1 MKKIILLTLILNCQL
16 SIVNSYAQNILFGPV
31 TGAVTN
37 ASARI
42 FIRSNQAGE
51 VQIALDTDPGFSSP
65 LTYIDTIR
73 TLKDTSAIINISG
86 LQPATLYYCRFFIN
100 QQQDTIE
107 TSFKTFP
114 QPGMAADFSFAFGSC
129 MKGTDM
135 TPLFSVMNAHQP
147 DLFIQL
153 GDFTYPDA
161 ADEFSE
167 DFDFVTASYH
177 AKYSYPGISTVLRSV
192 PLAYVYDDH
201 DYADNNTSKYTQA
214 LDATY
219 AGPNGLET
227 VLIDAPLGPNER
239 SNSINGWLD
248 YFPGYN
254 AVDTSQ
260 GLYHRFTLG
269 NAEFFFLDNRSS
281 RSPNNEAFYY
291 DSTDVS
297 FPWKFLPPPGHTIL
311 GTEQMQWLLN
321 GLENSTAKWKFLL
334 SGTTF
339 NKSLKRV
346 INVGLGL
353 QRNTL
358 NIGGSGGSGMTMATG
373 FSDGWPGFPADQD
386 TLINFIRSH
395 NIRNVILLSGDT
407 HTSAMDDGTN
417 SGIPE
422 FNSSAM
428 GVDESKIRLY
438 HIMDS
443 VGSLIGQ
450 PPVLDSLWNKGG
462 NGLGNTNFHTSF
474 GKVEVFG
481 NDSIRM
487 CIVDNEG
494 TVFNCWTF
502 EDGFVAGV
510 KETANTKKYNSLQV
524 FPNPASA
531 LINIHF
537 ENIRPDVNYIF
548 SLYDISGKVVL
559 AKSDIRA
566 TDFTVDV
573 SKLKSG
579 NYLCTLTE
587 EGMEKGNATVVIK

>member
-1 MKKIILLTLILNCQL
+1 MKQILLLVLTFSL
-16 SIVNSYAQNILFGPV
+16 SHLLTATAQNIVLGPV
-31 TGAVTN
+31 TGAVTHV
-37 ASARI
+37 SARI

-51 VQIALDTDPGFSSP
+51 VQVQLDTDAGFSNP
-65 LTYIDTIR
+65 LTFTDSIR
-73 TLKDTSAIINISG
+73 TLKDTSAIISVNN
-86 LQPATLYYCRFFIN
+86 LQASTLYYCRYFIN
-100 QQQDTIE
+100 QQQDTVIS
-107 TSFKTFP
+107 SFKTFP
-114 QPGMAADFSFAFGSC
+114 QPGAAADFSFAFGSC
-129 MKGTDM
+129 MKGADM

-161 ADEFSE
+161 EDDFSE
-167 DFDFVTASYH
+167 QFDLVTAAYH
-177 AKYSYPGISTVLRSV
+177 AKYSYPGITPVLRST

-201 DYADNNTSKYTQA
+201 DYADNNTSRNTQA
-214 LDATY
+214 LDGSYT
-219 AGPNGLET
+219 GPNGLET
-227 VLIDAPLGPNER
+227 VLMDAPLGPHER
-239 SNSINGWLD
+239 INSINGWLD
-248 YFPGYN
+248 YFPGYS
-254 AVDTSQ
+254 AVDTSE
-260 GLYHRFTLG
+260 GLYHSFTIG
-269 NAEFFFLDNRSS
+269 NAEFFFLDNRSA
-281 RSPNNEAFYY
+281 RSPNNEAFFY

-297 FPWKFLPPPGHTIL
+297 FPWEFSPPPGHTIL
-311 GTEQMQWLLN
+311 GAQQMQWLLN

-339 NKSLKRV
+339 NKALKR
-346 INVGLGL
+346 IIRVGLGF

-358 NIGGSGGSGMTMATG
+358 DIGGSGGSGMTMATG
-373 FSDGWPGFPADQD
+373 FADGWPGFPADQD
-386 TLINFIRSH
+386 TLINFIRSN

-428 GVDESKIRLY
+428 GVDESKVRLY

-462 NGLGNTNFHTSF
+462 SGLGNTNFHTSF

-487 CIVDNEG
+487 CIVDREG

-502 EDGFVAGV
+502 EDGFVAGLN
-510 KETANTKKYNSLQV
+510 ETANTKKYNQLEV

-531 LINIHF
+531 VMNIQF
-537 ENIRPDVNYIF
+537 TGFRPGADYSF
-548 SLYDISGKVVL
+548 TLYDISGKVVL
-559 AKSDIRA
+559 TKEDI
-566 TDFTVDV
+566 TTHTFTIDV
-573 SKLKSG
+573 SKLQAG

-587 EGMEKGNATVVIK
+587 DGNEKGNTTVVIK

>member
-1 MKKIILLTLILNCQL
+1 MKKIVFLILTFIL
-16 SIVNSYAQNILFGPV
+16 SYVLTSSAQNILFGPV
-31 TGAVTN
+31 TGAVTDV
-37 ASARI
+37 SARI

-51 VQIALDTDPGFSSP
+51 VQLALDTDPGFSNPVS
-65 LTYIDTIR
+65 YIDTIR
-73 TLKDTSAIINISG
+73 TLKDTSAIITVNA
-86 LQPATLYYCRFFIN
+86 LQSSTLYYCRYFIN
-100 QQQDTIE
+100 QQQDSIE

-114 QPGMAADFSFAFGSC
+114 QAGAATDFSFAFGSC

-135 TPLFSVMNAHQP
+135 SPLFNVMNSHQP

-167 DFDFVTASYH
+167 DFNYVTASYH
-177 AKYSYPGISTVLRSV
+177 AKYSYPGIAPVLRSI
-192 PLAYVYDDH
+192 PLDYVYDDH
-201 DYADNNTSKYTQA
+201 DYADNNTSMNTQS
-214 LDATY
+214 LEATY
-219 AGPNGLET
+219 TGPNGLET
-227 VLIDAPLGPNER
+227 VLMDVPLGEHER

-260 GLYHRFTLG
+260 GLYHSFTIG
-269 NAEFFFLDNRSS
+269 NAEFFFLDNRSA

-297 FPWKFLPPPGHTIL
+297 FPWEFSPPSGHTIL
-311 GTEQMQWLLN
+311 GDIQMQWLLN
-321 GLENSTAKWKFLL
+321 GLATSTAKWKFLL

-339 NKSLKRV
+339 NKALKRV
-346 INVGLGL
+346 INVGLGF

-373 FSDGWPGFPADQD
+373 FADAWPGFPATQD
-386 TLINFIRSH
+386 TLINFIRNN

-428 GVDESKIRLY
+428 GVDESKIALY

-462 NGLGNTNFHTSF
+462 SGLGNTNFNTSF

-510 KETANTKKYNSLQV
+510 KETATSKKYNSLKV

-537 ENIRPDVNYIF
+537 ENIRPDANYVF
-548 SLYDISGKVVL
+548 TLYDISGKAVL

-573 SKLKSG
+573 SKLKPG

-587 EGMEKGNATVVIK
+587 DGTEKGNTTVVIK

>member
-1 MKKIILLTLILNCQL
+1 MKKTIFLFFTFSLSYLLT
-16 SIVNSYAQNILFGPV
+16 STAQNILFGPV

-51 VQIALDTDPGFSSP
+51 VQVALDTDPGFGNP
-65 LTYIDTIR
+65 VTYIDTIR
-73 TLKDTSAIINISG
+73 TLKDTSAIIAVAG
-86 LQPATLYYCRFFIN
+86 LQSNTLYYCRYFVN
-100 QQQDTIE
+100 QQQDTVE
-107 TSFKTFP
+107 SSFKTFP
-114 QPGMAADFSFAFGSC
+114 QPGAATDFSFAFGSC
-129 MKGTDM
+129 MKGQDM
-135 TPLFSVMNAHQP
+135 TPLFNVMSSHQP

-161 ADEFSE
+161 EDDFSE
-167 DFDFVTASYH
+167 QFGLVTAAYH
-177 AKYSYPGISTVLRSV
+177 AKYSYPGITPVLRSI

-201 DYADNNTSKYTQA
+201 DYADNNTSRNTQA
-214 LDATY
+214 LDGTY
-219 AGPNGLET
+219 TGPNGLET
-227 VLIDAPLGPNER
+227 VLLDAPLGPHER
-239 SNSINGWLD
+239 ANSINGWLD
-248 YFPGYN
+248 YFPGYT
-254 AVDTSQ
+254 AVDTSE
-260 GLYHRFTLG
+260 GLYHSFTIG
-269 NAEFFFLDNRSS
+269 NAEFFFLDNRSA

-297 FPWKFLPPPGHTIL
+297 FPWEFSPPPGHTIL

-339 NKSLKRV
+339 NKALKRI
-346 INVGLGL
+346 INVGLGF

-358 NIGGSGGSGMTMATG
+358 DIGGSGGSGMTMATG
-373 FSDGWPGFPADQD
+373 FADGWPGFPADQD
-386 TLINFIRSH
+386 TLINFIRSN

-438 HIMDS
+438 HVMDS

-462 NGLGNTNFHTSF
+462 SGLGNTNFHTSF
-474 GKVEVFG
+474 GKVEIFG
-481 NDSIRM
+481 NDSVRM
-487 CIVDNEG
+487 CIVDREG

-510 KETANTKKYNSLQV
+510 KENANTKKHHQLEVY
-524 FPNPASA
+524 PNPASTV
-531 LINIHF
+531 INIHF
-537 ENIRPDVNYIF
+537 ETIRQDAYYVFNV
-548 SLYDISGKVVL
+548 YDISGKVML
-559 AKSDIRA
+559 TKSDIRF
-566 TDFTVDV
+566 TDFTMDV
-573 SKLKSG
+573 SKLPAG

-587 EGMEKGNATVVIK
+587 DGMEKGNTTVVIK

>member
-1 MKKIILLTLILNCQL
+1 MKKIILTLWSSLILFQCL
-16 SIVNSYAQNILFGPV
+16 HAQNILFGPV

-37 ASARI
+37 FSARI
-42 FIRSNQAGE
+42 FIRSNQAGA
-51 VQIALDTDPGFSSP
+51 VQVKLDTDQGFSNP
-65 LTYIDTIR
+65 LTFADTIR
-73 TLKDTSAIINISG
+73 TLKDTSAIIAVSG
-86 LQPATLYYCRFFIN
+86 LQSNTLYYCRYFIN
-100 QQQDTIE
+100 LQQDTVE
-107 TSFKTFP
+107 SSFKTFP
-114 QPGMAADFSFAFGSC
+114 QPGSAVDFSFAFGSC

-135 TPLFSVMNAHQP
+135 APLFSVMATHQP

-153 GDFTYPDA
+153 GDFTYPDS
-161 ADEFSE
+161 DDDFSE
-167 DFDFVTASYH
+167 DFPLVASSYH
-177 AKYSYPGISTVLRSV
+177 AKYSYPGISPVLRSI
-192 PLAYVYDDH
+192 PIDYVYDDH
-201 DYADNNTSKYTQA
+201 DYADNNTSKTTQA

-219 AGPNGLET
+219 TGTNGLET
-227 VLIDAPLGPNER
+227 VLIDLPLGPHER
-239 SNSINGWLD
+239 ENSIKGWLD
-248 YFPGYN
+248 YFPGYE

-260 GLYHRFTLG
+260 GLYHNFRLG

-281 RSPNNEAFYY
+281 RSSNLEAFYY

-297 FPWKFLPPPGHTIL
+297 FPWEFSPPPGHTIL
-311 GTEQMQWLLN
+311 GAEQMQWLLN

-339 NKSLKRV
+339 NKALKRV
-346 INVGLGL
+346 INVGLGF

-358 NIGGSGGSGMTMATG
+358 NIGGNGGSGMSLATG
-373 FSDGWPGFPADQD
+373 FADGWPGFPADQD
-386 TLINFIRSH
+386 TLINFIRNN

-428 GVDESKIRLY
+428 GVEESKIALY

-462 NGLGNTNFHTSF
+462 SGLGNNNFHTSF

-502 EDGFVAGV
+502 NDGFVAGV
-510 KETANTKKYNSLQV
+510 KETAGTKKYNHLEV
-524 FPNPASA
+524 FPNPASSV
-531 LINIHF
+531 INIQF
-537 ENIRPDVNYIF
+537 TDRKPGADYLFSMYDIAGKEIF
-548 SLYDISGKVVL
+548 SQRTIHLSNFSI
-559 AKSDIRA
+559 
-566 TDFTVDV
+566 DV
-573 SKLKSG
+573 SKFKSG

-587 EGMEKGNATVVIK
+587 NGIEYGSATVVIK

>member
-1 MKKIILLTLILNCQL
+1 MKNKVVLFLSFVLFLN
-16 SIVNSYAQNILFGPV
+16 VGYAQSIMPNPV

-37 ASARI
+37 TSARI
-42 FIRSNQAGE
+42 FVRSNQAGA
-51 VQIALDTDPGFSSP
+51 VQVKLDTDPGFSNP
-65 LTYIDTIR
+65 LTFNDTIR
-73 TLKDTSAIINISG
+73 TLKDTTAIIAISG
-86 LQPATLYYCRFFIN
+86 LQPNTLYYCRYFVN
-100 QQQDTIE
+100 LVQDTLE

-114 QPGMAADFSFAFGSC
+114 TPGSVNDFSFAFGSC
-129 MKGTDM
+129 MKGMDM
-135 TPLFSVMNAHQP
+135 TPLFSVMAAHQP

-153 GDFTYPDA
+153 GDFTYPDSD
-161 ADEFSE
+161 DEFSE
-167 DFDFVTASYH
+167 DFSFVTASYRSR
-177 AKYSYPGISTVLRSV
+177 YSYPGIAPVLRSTPV
-192 PLAYVYDDH
+192 DYVYDDH
-201 DYADNNTSKYTQA
+201 DYADNNASRTTQELQSVYT
-214 LDATY
+214 
-219 AGPNGLET
+219 GPNGLET
-227 VLIDAPLGPNER
+227 VMLDLPLGEHER
-239 SNSINGWLD
+239 ENSIQGWLD

-260 GLYHRFTLG
+260 GLYHSFRYG
-269 NAEFFFLDNRSS
+269 NTEFFFLDNRSA
-281 RSPNNEAFYY
+281 RSSNLEAFYY
-291 DSTDVS
+291 DSMDIS
-297 FPWKFLPPPGHTIL
+297 FPWEFSPPAGHTIL
-311 GTEQMQWLLN
+311 GAEQMQWLLN

-346 INVGLGL
+346 INVGLGF

-358 NIGGSGGSGMTMATG
+358 DIGGNGGTGMSLATG
-373 FSDGWPGFPADQD
+373 FADAWPGFPADQD
-386 TLINFIRSH
+386 TLINFIRNN

-443 VGSLIGQ
+443 VGSIIGQ

-462 NGLGNTNFHTSF
+462 SGLGNNDFHTSF

-502 EDGFVAGV
+502 NDGFVAGV
-510 KETANTKKYNSLQV
+510 KETATSKQNNRLEV
-524 FPNPASA
+524 FPNPAS
-531 LINIHF
+531 NIITIEF
-537 ENIRPDVNYIF
+537 TDMKPGADYLF
-548 SLYDISGKVVL
+548 SMYDISGKIIFSQSNISTTKF
-559 AKSDIRA
+559 A
-566 TDFTVDV
+566 VDV
-573 SKLKSG
+573 SKFRAG

-587 EGMEKGNATVVIK
+587 NGTAHGSTTVVIK

>member
-1 MKKIILLTLILNCQL
+1 MRKLIFSISSILTFFTTT
-16 SIVNSYAQNILFGPV
+16 SAQNILFGPV
-31 TGAVTN
+31 TGAVTHT
-37 ASARI
+37 SARI

-51 VQIALDTDPGFSSP
+51 VQLQLATDVGFTNPITFTDS
-65 LTYIDTIR
+65 IR
-73 TLKDTSAIINISG
+73 TLKDTSAIITVSS
-86 LQPATLYYCRFFIN
+86 LQPATLYYCRYFIN

-107 TSFKTFP
+107 SSFKTFP
-114 QPGMAADFSFAFGSC
+114 QPGTATDFSFAFGSC
-129 MKGTDM
+129 MKGMDLTG
-135 TPLFSVMNAHQP
+135 LFSVMQSHQP

-177 AKYSYPGISTVLRSV
+177 AKYSYPGIKPVLRSI

-201 DYADNNTSKYTQA
+201 DYADNNTSKYTQS
-214 LDATY
+214 LEATY
-219 AGPNGLET
+219 TGTNGLET

-248 YFPGYN
+248 YFPGYD

-260 GLYHRFTLG
+260 GLYHSFTVG
-269 NAEFFFLDNRSS
+269 NAEFFFLDNRSA
-281 RSPNNEAFYY
+281 RSPNNEAFFY
-291 DSTDVS
+291 DTTDVS
-297 FPWKFLPPPGHTIL
+297 FPWEFSPPVGHTIL
-311 GTEQMQWLLN
+311 GTEQMQWLLS

-346 INVGLGL
+346 INVGLGF

-358 NIGGSGGSGMTMATG
+358 DIGGSGGSGMSMATG
-373 FSDGWPGFPADQD
+373 FADGWPGFPADQNM
-386 TLINFIRSH
+386 LINFIRTN
-395 NIRNVILLSGDT
+395 NIRNVVLLSGDT

-422 FNSSAM
+422 FNSSAL
-428 GVDESKIRLY
+428 GVDDSKIRLY

-462 NGLGNTNFHTSF
+462 NGLGNNNFKNSF

-487 CIVDNEG
+487 CIVDREG

-502 EDGFVAGV
+502 VDGFVAGV
-510 KETANTKKYNSLQV
+510 NEMADTKKYNQLEV
-524 FPNPASA
+524 YPNPVSN
-531 LINIHF
+531 LL
-537 ENIRPDVNYIF
+537 NIRFNELKPGNDYLF
-548 SLYDISGKVVL
+548 TMYDISGKVIF
-559 AKSDIRA
+559 SQSNIS
-566 TDFTVDV
+566 TTVFSIDV
-573 SKLKSG
+573 SKFNAG
-579 NYLCTLTE
+579 NYLCKLTINGEE
-587 EGMEKGNATVVIK
+587 EGRASVVVK

>member
-1 MKKIILLTLILNCQL
+1 MKKILFLFLTFSL
-16 SIVNSYAQNILFGPV
+16 SFVLTSSAQNILFGPV
-31 TGAVTN
+31 TGAVTS

-42 FIRSNQAGE
+42 FIRSNQAGDVQ
-51 VQIALDTDPGFSSP
+51 VQIDTDAGFNNP
-65 LTYIDTIR
+65 LSFNDTIR
-73 TLKDTSAIINISG
+73 TLKDTSAIITVNN
-86 LQPATLYYCRFFIN
+86 LQPSTVYYCRYFIN
-100 QQQDTIE
+100 QQQDSVTS
-107 TSFKTFP
+107 SFKTFP
-114 QPGMAADFSFAFGSC
+114 QPGAAADFSFAFGSC
-129 MKGTDM
+129 MKGADM
-135 TPLFSVMNAHQP
+135 TPLFTVMQNHQP

-161 ADEFSE
+161 EDDFSE
-167 DFDFVTASYH
+167 QFDLVTAAYH
-177 AKYSYPGISTVLRSV
+177 AKYSYPGITPVLRTIPV
-192 PLAYVYDDH
+192 DYVYDDH
-201 DYADNNTSKYTQA
+201 DYADNNTSRNTQA
-214 LDATY
+214 LDGTY
-219 AGPNGLET
+219 TGPNGLET
-227 VLIDAPLGPNER
+227 VLMDAPLGSHER
-239 SNSINGWLD
+239 ANSINGWLD

-254 AVDTSQ
+254 TVDTSQ
-260 GLYHRFTLG
+260 GLYHSFTIG
-269 NAEFFFLDNRSS
+269 NAEFFFLDNRSA

-297 FPWKFLPPPGHTIL
+297 FPWEFTPPPGHSIL
-311 GTEQMQWLLN
+311 GEAQMQWLLN

-339 NKSLKRV
+339 NKALKRI
-346 INVGLGL
+346 INVGLGF

-358 NIGGSGGSGMTMATG
+358 DIGGSGGSGMTMATG
-373 FSDGWPGFPADQD
+373 FADAWPGFPADQD
-386 TLINFIRSH
+386 TLINFIRTN

-422 FNSSAM
+422 FNSSCM

-462 NGLGNTNFHTSF
+462 SGLGNTNFHTSF

-487 CIVDNEG
+487 CIVDREG

-502 EDGFVAGV
+502 QDGFVAGV
-510 KETANTKKYNSLQV
+510 KETNGTKKFNQLEV
-524 FPNPASA
+524 FPNPASD
-531 LINIHF
+531 LITIQF
-537 ENIRPDVNYIF
+537 AELTQGANYVF
-548 SLYDISGKVVL
+548 TLYDISGKAVL
-559 AKSDIRA
+559 SKADITTNTFA
-566 TDFTVDV
+566 VDI
-573 SKLKSG
+573 SKLKAG

-587 EGMEKGNATVVIK
+587 DGMEKGSTTVVIK